1 MYKPGDVRMRSGRKW
16 FLYVCIFHYIRDR
29 DGLKYIIFCL
39 CAPGIVLR
47 FILNFC
53 CGVHF
58 PLFSWAYTLIRSRR
72 EQLCLLKCKFPLGAA
87 GPDCGTQR
95 VKRLCVCVCEERQCV
110 CVCVCVYEERQCV
123 CVCVCV
129 WWAYFPAW
137 SALWIGKM
145 WPYKNRCSFSVHK
158 CINTVHIPFH

>member
-1 MYKPGDVRMRSGRKW
+1 MLHKPEDVRMRSGRKW

-95 VKRLCVCVCEERQCV
+95 VKRVCVCVCEETKCMCV
-110 CVCVCVYEERQCV
+110 CGEPIFQLGLLSGL
-123 CVCVCV
+123 
-129 WWAYFPAW
+129 A
-137 SALWIGKM
+137 
-145 WPYKNRCSFSVHK
+145 RCDSTKIDVRFLF
-158 CINTVHIPFH
+158 INA

>member
-1 MYKPGDVRMRSGRKW
+1 MLHKPGDVRMRSGRKW
-16 FLYVCIFHYIRDR
+16 FLYVCVFHYIRDR

-95 VKRLCVCVCEERQCV
+95 VKRV
-110 CVCVCVYEERQCV
+110 CVCVCVKRQS
-123 CVCVCV
+123 VCV

-145 WPYKNRCSFSVHK
+145 WQYKNRCSSSVHK
-158 CINTVHIPFH
+158 CINSVHILFH

>member
-1 MYKPGDVRMRSGRKW
+1 MLHKPGDVRMRSGRKW

-39 CAPGIVLR
+39 CAPGFVLR

-95 VKRLCVCVCEERQCV
+95 VKRVCVWRDK
-110 CVCVCVYEERQCV
+110 
-123 CVCVCV
+123 VCVCV

-145 WPYKNRCSFSVHK
+145 WQYKNRCSFSVHK
-158 CINTVHIPFH
+158 CINSVHILFH